1 MKAKFNFFLLLYC
14 FFSCVNATYS
24 QCTDAPEELFRLRLK
39 SNGGAYGNPYT
50 MFDRRKP
57 YGKDFIAWD
66 ELGKIRARIID
77 DFNKS
82 AHFPF

>member
-1 MKAKFNFFLLLYC
+1 MKNLLVFLILVCCTHTNVL
-14 FFSCVNATYS
+14 A

-57 YGKDFIAWD
+57 GNQNFDTKN
-66 ELGKIRARIID
+66 ELRKIRKRINITTKNVI
-77 DFNKS
+77 FV
-82 AHFPF
+82 